1 MENENELFQK
11 IKENKELLDKIYIS
25 VEKTRMYFLWVLIV
39 SVVVFVLPLIGLF
52 FAIPSFLDTYSS
64 LDGLL

>member
-1 MENENELFQK
+1 MEPDIVTRLKQQEEK
-11 IKENKELLDKIYIS
+11 LDAIYAS
-25 VEKTRMYFLWVLIV
+25 VEKSRKYFLILVWV
-39 SVVVFVLPLIGLF
+39 SVLVIILPAIGLL

>member
-1 MENENELFQK
+1 MEEELLQK

-25 VEKTRMYFLWVLIV
+25 VEKTRMYFLWVLII

>member
-1 MENENELFQK
+1 MEEELLQK
-11 IKENKELLDKIYIS
+11 IKENKELLDKIYVS
-25 VEKTRMYFLWVLIV
+25 VEKTRMYFLWVLII

-52 FAIPSFLDTYSS
+52 FVIPSFLDTYSS

>member
-1 MENENELFQK
+1 MENELFQK
-11 IKENKELLDKIYIS
+11 IKENREVLDKIYMS
-25 VEKTRMYFLWVLIV
+25 VEKTRRYFLWVLIV
-39 SVVVFVLPLIGLF
+39 SAVVVIFPLIGLF

>member
-1 MENENELFQK
+1 MEEELLQK
-11 IKENKELLDKIYIS
+11 IKENKELLDKIYVS

-52 FAIPSFLDTYSS
+52 FVIPSFLDTYSS

>member
-1 MENENELFQK
+1 MENELFQK
-11 IKENKELLDKIYIS
+11 LKENRELLDKIYVS
-25 VEKTRMYFLWVLIV
+25 VEKTRRYFLWVLIV

-52 FAIPSFLDTYSS
+52 FAIPSFLDTYTS

>member
-1 MENENELFQK
+1 MENELLQK
-11 IKENKELLDKIYIS
+11 IKENRELLDKIYVS
-25 VEKTRMYFLWVLIV
+25 VEKTRMYFLWVLII

>member
-1 MENENELFQK
+1 MENELFQK

-25 VEKTRMYFLWVLIV
+25 VEKTRMYFLWVLII

>member
-1 MENENELFQK
+1 MENEILQK
-11 IKENKELLDKIYIS
+11 IKENRELLDRIYIS
-25 VEKTRMYFLWVLIV
+25 AEKTRKYFLWVLII

-52 FAIPSFLDTYSS
+52 FAVPSFLDTYSS

>member
-1 MENENELFQK
+1 MENELFQK
-11 IKENKELLDKIYIS
+11 LKENRELLNKIYVS
-25 VEKTRMYFLWVLIV
+25 VEKTRTYFLWVLIV
-39 SVVVFVLPLIGLF
+39 SLVVFVLPLIGLF

>member
-1 MENENELFQK
+1 MENELFQK
-11 IKENKELLDKIYIS
+11 LKENRELLNKIYVS
-25 VEKTRMYFLWVLIV
+25 VEKTRRYFLWVLIV

-52 FAIPSFLDTYSS
+52 FAIPSFLDTYTS

>member
-1 MENENELFQK
+1 MEDELLQK
-11 IKENKELLDKIYIS
+11 IKENKELLDKIYAS
-25 VEKTRMYFLWVLIV
+25 VEKTRMYFLWVLII